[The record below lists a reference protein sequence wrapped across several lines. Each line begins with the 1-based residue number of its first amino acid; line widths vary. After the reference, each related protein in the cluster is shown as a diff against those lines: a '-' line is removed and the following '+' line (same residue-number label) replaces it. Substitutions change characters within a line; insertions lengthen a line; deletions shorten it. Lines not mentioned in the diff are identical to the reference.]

1 MIGLV
6 HFLFLLLLAIC
17 AYMDFKTRKVAD
29 AFVLVGMVLVL
40 ALSPS
45 QFEFQ
50 VFIGVFITAWFIAIV
65 APKSLAWAD
74 VTFLPSLVVFCVS
87 LFSLEITFPF
97 YLAMA
102 AFIAINYEKL
112 KKPYPM
118 FVLFFYAYLVIIVST
133 ILLPFYPRF

>member
-40 ALSPS
+40 ALNPS

-50 VFIGVFITAWFIAIV
+50 VFIGVFIVAWFIAII
-65 APKSLAWAD
+65 APKSLSWAD
-74 VTFLPSLVVFCVS
+74 VTFLPCLAVLIAS
-87 LFSLEITFPF
+87 LFSPSALFF
-97 YLAMA
+97 LL
-102 AFIAINYEKL
+102 IAIVIFLVFNFEKL
-112 KKPYPM
+112 KKSYPA
-118 FVLFFYAYLVIIVST
+118 FVLFLYLYVVAIVAN
-133 ILLPFYPRF
+133 LFF